1 MSENL
6 FGLTVAADKG
16 LDDLQCQRLLSEN
29 RRYQE
34 VMLQYRCALK
44 ALESRLEILNEE
56 FSLQHDR
63 NPIESMKSRLKS
75 PSSIMNKMQKRGLSL
90 DFPTMQA
97 NIMDIAGVRVIC
109 SFEEDVFFLAK
120 CLKDQSDIEIIT
132 EKDYISHPK
141 PNGYRS
147 LHLTIRLP
155 VFFAEKEI
163 HVPVEIQLRT
173 IAMDFWASL
182 EHKMRYKKNIA
193 PDQIKFLQDELSDC
207 AKQSAALDERM
218 QNIRNVIIQN
228 SPEEEDEEGIFLP
241 MGLPITRENR
251 RKQL

>member
-6 FGLTVAADKG
+6 FGLTVATDKG

-75 PSSIMNKMQKRGLSL
+75 PSSIMNKMQKRGLPL

-97 NIMDIAGVRVIC
+97 NIMDVAGVRVIC

-120 CLKDQSDIEIIT
+120 CLKISLTLKLSQRKIIFHT
-132 EKDYISHPK
+132 PSQM
-141 PNGYRS
+141 
-147 LHLTIRLP
+147 
-155 VFFAEKEI
+155 A
-163 HVPVEIQLRT
+163 
-173 IAMDFWASL
+173 IAV
-182 EHKMRYKKNIA
+182 
-193 PDQIKFLQDELSDC
+193 C
-207 AKQSAALDERM
+207 
-218 QNIRNVIIQN
+218 
-228 SPEEEDEEGIFLP
+228 
-241 MGLPITRENR
+241 T
-251 RKQL
+251 

>member
-63 NPIESMKSRLKS
+63 NPIESIKSRLKS
-75 PSSIMNKMQKRGLSL
+75 PSSIMNKMQKRGLPL
-90 DFPTMQA
+90 DFPTMQT

-120 CLKDQSDIEIIT
+120 CLKDQSDIEIVT
-132 EKDYISHPK
+132 EKDYISNPK

-147 LHLTIRLP
+147 LHLDIQIPIYLSDHT
-155 VFFAEKEI
+155 E
-163 HVPVEIQLRT
+163 HVNVEVQLRT
-173 IAMDFWASL
+173 VAMDFWASL
-182 EHKMRYKKNIA
+182 EHDLRYKSQKDIPPHICQEMWDA
-193 PDQIKFLQDELSDC
+193 AQAISAIDLQMQSIYKEIQSLPD
-207 AKQSAALDERM
+207 KQEK
-218 QNIRNVIIQN
+218 
-228 SPEEEDEEGIFLP
+228 E
-241 MGLPITRENR
+241 
-251 RKQL
+251 

>member
-34 VMLQYRCALK
+34 IMLQYRCALK

-97 NIMDIAGVRVIC
+97 NIMDVAGVRVIC

-120 CLKDQSDIEIIT
+120 CLKKQSDIERGSMRRQRRQQGSLT
-132 EKDYISHPK
+132 TKSYCSRHP
-141 PNGYRS
+141 
-147 LHLTIRLP
+147 TRLLW
-155 VFFAEKEI
+155 VY
-163 HVPVEIQLRT
+163 
-173 IAMDFWASL
+173 D
-182 EHKMRYKKNIA
+182 N
-193 PDQIKFLQDELSDC
+193 
-207 AKQSAALDERM
+207 
-218 QNIRNVIIQN
+218 
-228 SPEEEDEEGIFLP
+228 EG
-241 MGLPITRENR
+241 TV
-251 RKQL
+251 

>member
-97 NIMDIAGVRVIC
+97 NIMDVAGVRVIC

-120 CLKDQSDIEIIT
+120 CLKDQSDIEIVT
-132 EKDYISHPK
+132 EKDYISNPK

-147 LHLTIRLP
+147 LHLVIETP
-155 VFFAEKEI
+155 VYLSEKKELV
-163 HVPVEIQLRT
+163 HVEVQIRT
-173 IAMDFWASL
+173 IAMNFWATL
-182 EHKMRYKKNIA
+182 EHDLKYKTDSVVSADLAQQLK
-193 PDQIKFLQDELSDC
+193 DC
-207 AKQSAALDERM
+207 AETIASTDQQMQDIYKALH
-218 QNIRNVIIQN
+218 NI
-228 SPEEEDEEGIFLP
+228 D
-241 MGLPITRENR
+241 
-251 RKQL
+251 

>member
-75 PSSIMNKMQKRGLSL
+75 KMQKRGLPL

-97 NIMDIAGVRVIC
+97 NIMDRA
-109 SFEEDVFFLAK
+109 
-120 CLKDQSDIEIIT
+120 
-132 EKDYISHPK
+132 
-141 PNGYRS
+141 
-147 LHLTIRLP
+147 
-155 VFFAEKEI
+155 
-163 HVPVEIQLRT
+163 
-173 IAMDFWASL
+173 
-182 EHKMRYKKNIA
+182 
-193 PDQIKFLQDELSDC
+193 
-207 AKQSAALDERM
+207 
-218 QNIRNVIIQN
+218 
-228 SPEEEDEEGIFLP
+228 
-241 MGLPITRENR
+241 
-251 RKQL
+251 

>member
-29 RRYQE
+29 RRHQE

-63 NPIESMKSRLKS
+63 NPIESIKSRLKS
-75 PSSIMNKMQKRGLSL
+75 PSSIMNKMQKRGLPL
-90 DFPTMQA
+90 DFPTMQT

-120 CLKDQSDIEIIT
+120 C
-132 EKDYISHPK
+132 
-141 PNGYRS
+141 
-147 LHLTIRLP
+147 
-155 VFFAEKEI
+155 
-163 HVPVEIQLRT
+163 
-173 IAMDFWASL
+173 
-182 EHKMRYKKNIA
+182 
-193 PDQIKFLQDELSDC
+193 
-207 AKQSAALDERM
+207 
-218 QNIRNVIIQN
+218 
-228 SPEEEDEEGIFLP
+228 
-241 MGLPITRENR
+241 
-251 RKQL
+251 

>member
-75 PSSIMNKMQKRGLSL
+75 PSSIMNKMQKRGLPL
-90 DFPTMQA
+90 DFPTMQE
-97 NIMDIAGVRVIC
+97 NIMDVAGVRVIC

-120 CLKDQSDIEIIT
+120 CLKKS
-132 EKDYISHPK
+132 
-141 PNGYRS
+141 
-147 LHLTIRLP
+147 
-155 VFFAEKEI
+155 V
-163 HVPVEIQLRT
+163 
-173 IAMDFWASL
+173 
-182 EHKMRYKKNIA
+182 
-193 PDQIKFLQDELSDC
+193 
-207 AKQSAALDERM
+207 
-218 QNIRNVIIQN
+218 
-228 SPEEEDEEGIFLP
+228 
-241 MGLPITRENR
+241 
-251 RKQL
+251 

>member
-44 ALESRLEILNEE
+44 SRLEILNEE

-75 PSSIMNKMQKRGLSL
+75 PSSIMNKMQKRGLPL

-97 NIMDIAGVRVIC
+97 NIMDVAGVRVIC
-109 SFEEDVFFLAK
+109 SFEEDVFFFGK
-120 CLKDQSDIEIIT
+120 V
-132 EKDYISHPK
+132 PK
-141 PNGYRS
+141 
-147 LHLTIRLP
+147 
-155 VFFAEKEI
+155 
-163 HVPVEIQLRT
+163 RT
-173 IAMDFWASL
+173 
-182 EHKMRYKKNIA
+182 
-193 PDQIKFLQDELSDC
+193 
-207 AKQSAALDERM
+207 
-218 QNIRNVIIQN
+218 V
-228 SPEEEDEEGIFLP
+228 
-241 MGLPITRENR
+241 
-251 RKQL
+251 

>member
-75 PSSIMNKMQKRGLSL
+75 PSSIMNKMQKRGLPL

-97 NIMDIAGVRVIC
+97 NIMDVAGVRVIC

-120 CLKDQSDIEIIT
+120 CLKDQSDIEIVT
-132 EKDYISHPK
+132 EKDYISNPK

-147 LHLTIRLP
+147 LHLIVETPIFLHDQKRLM
-155 VFFAEKEI
+155 K
-163 HVPVEIQLRT
+163 VEVQFRT
-173 IAMDFWASL
+173 ISMDWWASL
-182 EHKMRYKKNIA
+182 EHKIRYKKNL
-193 PDQIKFLQDELSDC
+193 PEMEYVERELYEC
-207 AKQSAALDERM
+207 AEISAQLHG
-218 QNIRNVIIQN
+218 
-228 SPEEEDEEGIFLP
+228 EETHHD
-241 MGLPITRENR
+241 
-251 RKQL
+251 

>member
-63 NPIESMKSRLKS
+63 NPIESIKSRLKS

-97 NIMDIAGVRVIC
+97 NIMDIAGVLVLMVSAGITV
-109 SFEEDVFFLAK
+109 EDVTREL
-120 CLKDQSDIEIIT
+120 
-132 EKDYISHPK
+132 EK
-141 PNGYRS
+141 R
-147 LHLTIRLP
+147 
-155 VFFAEKEI
+155 
-163 HVPVEIQLRT
+163 HVI
-173 IAMDFWASL
+173 D
-182 EHKMRYKKNIA
+182 HKV
-193 PDQIKFLQDELSDC
+193 
-207 AKQSAALDERM
+207 KQERM
-218 QNIRNVIIQN
+218 Q
-228 SPEEEDEEGIFLP
+228 
-241 MGLPITRENR
+241 
-251 RKQL
+251 

>member
-44 ALESRLEILNEE
+44 ALESRLEILKEE

-75 PSSIMNKMQKRGLSL
+75 PSSIMNKMQKRGLPL

-120 CLKDQSDIEIIT
+120 CLKNQSDIEIIT

-147 LHLTIRLP
+147 LHLTIRL
-155 VFFAEKEI
+155 AGC
-163 HVPVEIQLRT
+163 RY
-173 IAMDFWASL
+173 SL
-182 EHKMRYKKNIA
+182 LKKRSVCRWRYNSVQSLWTSGQA
-193 PDQIKFLQDELSDC
+193 LSIP
-207 AKQSAALDERM
+207 SA
-218 QNIRNVIIQN
+218 IRK
-228 SPEEEDEEGIFLP
+228 
-241 MGLPITRENR
+241 TCR
-251 RKQL
+251 

>member
-63 NPIESMKSRLKS
+63 NPIESIKSRLKS
-75 PSSIMNKMQKRGLSL
+75 PSSIMNKMQKRGLPL
-90 DFPTMQA
+90 DFPTMQT

-120 CLKDQSDIEIIT
+120 CLKKQSDIE
-132 EKDYISHPK
+132 
-141 PNGYRS
+141 
-147 LHLTIRLP
+147 
-155 VFFAEKEI
+155 
-163 HVPVEIQLRT
+163 
-173 IAMDFWASL
+173 
-182 EHKMRYKKNIA
+182 
-193 PDQIKFLQDELSDC
+193 SD
-207 AKQSAALDERM
+207 R
-218 QNIRNVIIQN
+218 RR
-228 SPEEEDEEGIFLP
+228 G
-241 MGLPITRENR
+241 ENR
-251 RKQL
+251 NGDQKTKRGVCSLSTGENFQRHEKGV

>member
-6 FGLTVAADKG
+6 FGLTVATDKG

-75 PSSIMNKMQKRGLSL
+75 PSSIMNKMHKRGLSL

-97 NIMDIAGVRVIC
+97 NIMDVAGVRVIC
-109 SFEEDVFFLAK
+109 SFEE
-120 CLKDQSDIEIIT
+120 
-132 EKDYISHPK
+132 
-141 PNGYRS
+141 
-147 LHLTIRLP
+147 
-155 VFFAEKEI
+155 
-163 HVPVEIQLRT
+163 
-173 IAMDFWASL
+173 
-182 EHKMRYKKNIA
+182 
-193 PDQIKFLQDELSDC
+193 
-207 AKQSAALDERM
+207 ERNM
-218 QNIRNVIIQN
+218 AFR
-228 SPEEEDEEGIFLP
+228 
-241 MGLPITRENR
+241 
-251 RKQL
+251 

>member
-6 FGLTVAADKG
+6 FGLTVATDKG

-75 PSSIMNKMQKRGLSL
+75 PSSIMNKMQKRGLPL

-97 NIMDIAGVRVIC
+97 NIMDVAGVRVIC

-120 CLKDQSDIEIIT
+120 CLKGQSDIEIIT

-147 LHLTIRLP
+147 YHVILECPFSEAESGTIR
-155 VFFAEKEI
+155 
-163 HVPVEIQLRT
+163 VEVQLRT
-173 IAMDFWASL
+173 IAMDCWASL
-182 EHKMRYKKNIA
+182 EHEMKYKKHIDNV
-193 PDQIKFLQDELSDC
+193 ELIERELKRC
-207 AKQSAALDERM
+207 AGEMASTDLTM
-218 QNIRNVIIQN
+218 QTLRDMIRK
-228 SPEEEDEEGIFLP
+228 G
-241 MGLPITRENR
+241 
-251 RKQL
+251 